1 MYVIGY
7 LDDQAYMGRSVILTS
22 VINDV
27 PQAYNAIMKDYF
39 SKRAFDLEKSNLMP
53 GMVFISLRLLDQ
65 CTVNKKNKYYI
76 RKLECLHSRSN
87 YEKER
92 DDYESIISQ
101 HVIP

>member
-7 LDDQAYMGRSVILTS
+7 LDDQAYMGRPVILTS

-53 GMVFISLRLLDQ
+53 GW
-65 CTVNKKNKYYI
+65 
-76 RKLECLHSRSN
+76 CL
-87 YEKER
+87 
-92 DDYESIISQ
+92 
-101 HVIP
+101 

>member
-1 MYVIGY
+1 M
-7 LDDQAYMGRSVILTS
+7 DR
-22 VINDV
+22 
-27 PQAYNAIMKDYF
+27 
-39 SKRAFDLEKSNLMP
+39 
-53 GMVFISLRLLDQ
+53 
-65 CTVNKKNKYYI
+65 CTVSGKNKFYI